1 MMNKETI
8 PATPTVDGQEQET
21 LSAKSNY
28 ELLLFEYQSVRKEL
42 DHLHADLRTLTRPF
56 IRLSRMLNASG
67 ASALKPLCSNA
78 LKNVWVKRAFAFP
91 ATLCAWA
98 YFRVRLPHVFQYVTA
113 ENCIQIGNSNHK
125 PGEALDSKIEEIAT
139 SGLFDIHYYLAQAP
153 EAQYFPFGPIGHYLA
168 KGQKFSPHR
177 LFDVNYYL
185 TSNPN
190 LDVPD
195 DIAPLLH
202 YIRSTGKEAY
212 NPHPL
217 FDATFY
223 MERSGEG
230 RDAFAKT
237 NPLRHYVTQA
247 SRSLDPHPYFNTLDY
262 LHKYQE
268 ARQASC
274 TPLEHYLLWGYTGRF
289 APNDLF
295 DSEYYLRHNL
305 HLRLTQTNP
314 LLHFLLQKDN
324 LNAHVHPL
332 FDAHYYLRQLPEEER
347 AVATPDPLA
356 HCLHSESSKFT
367 SPHPLFDPDLY
378 LKQAPYLKD
387 IKRHALLHYI
397 KHGEAANLAPNSLF
411 QVDWFAAQNRDAV
424 EKGLNLLTH
433 YARDPLSINGSTHP
447 FFDLGHYLEQYPE
460 SEKTNGGPLA
470 HFLLLDQKVRASVST
485 VQKPFSRA
493 AISAE
498 SKVEEG
504 ALSIA
509 FQKLLDL
516 SSKQFTHLFLIPG
529 LVHGGAERAA
539 CNYIQYLQEKLGKEN
554 LLILFTEYQENT
566 CLDWLPEGSRYI
578 DVVKLADLD
587 FNSRGMLVAAFIMEK
602 RPKITYCSNAYSYLY
617 SAFRYR
623 DMLEQKSLFVNFL
636 FGYEAYIPG
645 GPAPLN
651 EAPLCGPI
659 SWAHCVIT
667 DNQKL
672 RDLAISMF
680 EERKLPGKTTE
691 CCYNSSLNL
700 EPLLAKYGIP
710 KARTGKQVLWASRLI
725 QSKRPD
731 ILIEVAKKLPHVE
744 FLVYGSAETGVQS
757 DTDTFLEMLTKTP
770 NIRYFGAYPNF
781 DSIDKTNVGVFLY
794 TTSSDGIP
802 IVLLEAAACGLPLVA
817 PAVGGIT
824 EFVTD
829 QTGWLI
835 ENFDDADA
843 HAKAVKFAL
852 ENSDIAHKKA
862 IAAQSLVKSRHSQES
877 VKARLDQVQIY
888 FD

>member
-1 MMNKETI
+1 MNQETTSS
-8 PATPTVDGQEQET
+8 TPVANGQEEET
-21 LSAKSNY
+21 LPAKSKY

-42 DHLHADLRTLTRPF
+42 DQIHADLRTLTRPF
-56 IRLSRMLNASG
+56 IGLSRLLDATG
-67 ASALKPLCSNA
+67 ASALKPVCSAA
-78 LKNVWVKRAFAFP
+78 LKNVWVKRALAFP

-113 ENCIQIGNSNHK
+113 ESYVQNGNINRKS
-125 PGEALDSKIEEIAT
+125 GEAFDSKIEEIAD
-139 SGLFDIHYYLAQAP
+139 SGLFDLHYYLAQAP

-168 KGQKFSPHR
+168 KGQKLSPHR
-177 LFDVNYYL
+177 LFDVTYFL
-185 TSNPN
+185 TSNPD
-190 LDVPD
+190 LDCPEDV
-195 DIAPLLH
+195 APLLH

-217 FDATFY
+217 FDASFY
-223 MERSGEG
+223 MEKSGEG

-274 TPLEHYLLWGYTGRF
+274 TPLEHFLLWGYTGRF

-295 DSEYYLRHNL
+295 DSEYYLQHNL

-314 LLHFLLQKDN
+314 LLHYLLQKDN
-324 LNAHVHPL
+324 LKAHVHPL
-332 FDAHYYLRQLPEEER
+332 FDAQYYLRQLPDEER
-347 AVATPDPLA
+347 VIATPDPLA
-356 HCLHSESSKFT
+356 HCLHSESGKFT

-397 KHGEAANLAPNSLF
+397 KYGEAANLAPNSLF
-411 QVDWFAAQNRDAV
+411 QVDWFAAQNQEAV

-433 YARDPLSINGSTHP
+433 YARNPLSINGSTHP
-447 FFDLGHYLEQYPE
+447 FFDIRHYLEQYPE
-460 SEKTNGGPLA
+460 SEKTHGGPLA
-470 HFLLLDQKVRASVST
+470 HYLLLDQKVRASVST
-485 VQKPFSRA
+485 VQQPFSRA
-493 AISAE
+493 AISAKSNAKE
-498 SKVEEG
+498 DV
-504 ALSIA
+504 LSIA
-509 FQKLLDL
+509 FHKLLDL

-529 LVHGGAERAA
+529 LVRGGAERAA

-554 LLILFTEYQENT
+554 LLILFTEYEENT
-566 CLDWLPEGSRYI
+566 CIDWLPEGTRYI
-578 DVVKLADLD
+578 DVIKLADLD
-587 FNSRGMLVAAFIMEK
+587 FNDRGMLVTAFIMEK
-602 RPKITYCSNAYSYLY
+602 RPKVTYCSNAYSYLC
-617 SAFRYR
+617 SAVRYR

-651 EAPLCGPI
+651 EVPHCGPTN
-659 SWAHCVIT
+659 WAHCVIT

-672 RDLAISMF
+672 KDLAISMLD
-680 EERKLPGKTTE
+680 ERRLPDKTTE

-700 EPLLAKYGIP
+700 EPLLDKYGVP
-710 KARTGKQVLWASRLI
+710 EARTGKQVLWASRLVDT
-725 QSKRPD
+725 KRPD
-731 ILIEVAKKLPHVE
+731 ILIEVAKKLPQVE
-744 FLVYGSAETGVQS
+744 FLVYGSAETGTQS
-757 DTDTFLEMLTKTP
+757 DTDVFLKGLNETP
-770 NIRYFGAYPNF
+770 NIRYFGAYPSF
-781 DSIDKTNVGVFLY
+781 DSIDKTNVSVFLY

-835 ENFDDADA
+835 ENFDDIDA
-843 HAKAVKFAL
+843 HAKAVQFAL
-852 ENSDIAHKKA
+852 DNTNIAHKKA
-862 IAAQSLVKSRHSQES
+862 VAAHALVKARHSQES
-877 VKARLDQVQIY
+877 VKKRLDEIQVY